1 MADLLPQDAHP
12 DAAKLEGMRHTDQYD
27 YHMSETT
34 RSGPRR
40 A

>member
-12 DAAKLEGMRHTDQYD
+12 DAAKLEGLAHTEQYS
-27 YHMSETT
+27 YYMPRATP
-34 RSGPRR
+34 SGPRR